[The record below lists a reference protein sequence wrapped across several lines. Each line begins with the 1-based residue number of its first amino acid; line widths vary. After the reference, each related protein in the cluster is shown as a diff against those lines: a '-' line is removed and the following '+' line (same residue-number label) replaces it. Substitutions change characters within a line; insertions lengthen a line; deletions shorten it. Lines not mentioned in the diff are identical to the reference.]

1 MIFKQKD
8 KVEDIFKKIQNKNLI
23 KRYLNLIIGCSLL
36 AFAFDVFFAPKNI
49 VYGGVAGVSIVINR
63 LFGIDKSLFVLIV
76 SAILLVISYFTLGP
90 EKTKGSM
97 AGSIIY
103 PICIKIFEP
112 VAASID
118 LNIDDTLLIVM
129 DLVQVLILNL
139 VFLQEEQILLIKL
152 HQNTLEYP
160 LENQC

>member
-118 LNIDDTLLIVM
+118 LNIDDTLRRQFCQKIIKRIIKDFPEYKSMLRNI
-129 DLVQVLILNL
+129 Q
-139 VFLQEEQILLIKL
+139 QISTKYNI
-152 HQNTLEYP
+152 
-160 LENQC
+160 